1 MSGGERRRT
10 EIARALASNPSFIL
24 LDEPLAGIDPIAI
37 NDVRNFAV
45 TNIAQGAKSGTVRR
59 DGSRRSAEGEFPAT
73 DTGFLISNINGII
86 APNGLIGVVES
97 NANYSSPL
105 EFGTSKMGARPF
117 LQPSLEQ
124 TRPKIKRMINQIK
137 AK

>member
-1 MSGGERRRT
+1 MAKVSVKFK
-10 EIARALASNPSFIL
+10 SVNPKYKQFLKQYEDKIKRIVKF
-24 LDEPLAGIDPIAI
+24 GV
-37 NDVRNFAV
+37 NDIRNFAV
-45 TNIAQGAKSGTVRR
+45 TNIAQGVKSGTVRR

-73 DTGFLISNINGII
+73 DTGFLISNINGIL
-86 APNGLIGVVES
+86 ANDGLSGVVES
-97 NANYSSPL
+97 NAKYSEPL
-105 EFGTSKMGARPF
+105 EFGTSNMGARPF

>member
-1 MSGGERRRT
+1 MAKVSVK
-10 EIARALASNPSFIL
+10 IKSVNPKYKQFIKQYNDSL
-24 LDEPLAGIDPIAI
+24 KRIVKFAV

-86 APNGLIGVVES
+86 APNGLSGVVES

>member
-1 MSGGERRRT
+1 MAKVSVK
-10 EIARALASNPSFIL
+10 IKSVNPKYKQFIKQYNDSL
-24 LDEPLAGIDPIAI
+24 KRIVKFAV

-86 APNGLIGVVES
+86 APNGLSGVVES

-124 TRPKIKRMINQIK
+124 TRPKIKRMINQVK

>member
-1 MSGGERRRT
+1 MAKVSVK
-10 EIARALASNPSFIL
+10 IKSVNPKYKQFIKQYNDNL
-24 LDEPLAGIDPIAI
+24 KRIVKFAV

-86 APNGLIGVVES
+86 APNGLSGVVES

>member
-1 MSGGERRRT
+1 MAKVSVK
-10 EIARALASNPSFIL
+10 IKSVNPKYKQFIKQYNDNL
-24 LDEPLAGIDPIAI
+24 KRIVKFAV

-86 APNGLIGVVES
+86 APNGLSGVVES

-124 TRPKIKRMINQIK
+124 TRPKIKRMINQVK